1 MTGPAFRIVWTAT
14 AVKLVEAITDRRERR
29 LVVDRAAELAHAP
42 EQQGSPLIGE
52 LAGFRSVRAAGQRY
66 RIIYRVERRAVIVT
80 IVAVGRRKAGD
91 RSDIYALARRLFRQR
106 LL

>member
-1 MTGPAFRIVWTAT
+1 
-14 AVKLVEAITDRRERR
+14 
-29 LVVDRAAELAHAP
+29 
-42 EQQGSPLIGE
+42 
-52 LAGFRSVRAAGQRY
+52 
-66 RIIYRVERRAVIVT
+66 VIVT